1 MFLIRIHYNADPDP
15 SQALFGSKSDTGG
28 TVEQGKYS
36 TRFYINVSQMLK
48 RISIN
53 SRTTTNCPSSV
64 VTSGTSFNSAFFY
77 LASVSSIWIRN
88 TEIRDFFL
96 TQAKH
101 STHDVIKKVLSA
113 SIRYGKLD
121 LYATDLSGQSPC
133 HRSCTWRPPPPC
145 ACWSEPSGSAGHRR
159 SYCSLSRCRPG
170 WYGPSH
176 A

>member
-36 TRFYINVSQMLK
+36 TRFYINLSQMLW

-77 LASVSSIWIRN
+77 LASASSIWIRN

-113 SIRYGKLD
+113 SRRYGKLD

-133 HRSCTWRPPPPC
+133 HRSCT
-145 ACWSEPSGSAGHRR
+145 
-159 SYCSLSRCRPG
+159 
-170 WYGPSH
+170 
-176 A
+176 